1 MLTAKKPPGSENSL
15 PGAVLFQPQS
25 GFHGV
30 EEIGLVGQS
39 NNIGGMRAI
48 RRNTQLTA
56 YVLVNPLRSSRSSSP
71 SLRHLWYLAPGE
83 ARSFGIRR
91 DNLAGVGV
99 ISGDYDQRVAIL
111 FSEFQR
117 PLYGFIEI
125 DRLANLPTRIRSVIL
140 FID

>member
-1 MLTAKKPPGSENSL
+1 MSVCARDLPLSLVANSKKTTPSSENSL

-56 YVLVNPLRSSRSSSP
+56 GMFL
-71 SLRHLWYLAPGE
+71 
-83 ARSFGIRR
+83 
-91 DNLAGVGV
+91 
-99 ISGDYDQRVAIL
+99 
-111 FSEFQR
+111 
-117 PLYGFIEI
+117 
-125 DRLANLPTRIRSVIL
+125 
-140 FID
+140 

>member
-1 MLTAKKPPGSENSL
+1 MSVCARDLPLSLVANSKNHRQRNSL

-56 YVLVNPLRSSRSSSP
+56 GMFL
-71 SLRHLWYLAPGE
+71 
-83 ARSFGIRR
+83 
-91 DNLAGVGV
+91 
-99 ISGDYDQRVAIL
+99 
-111 FSEFQR
+111 
-117 PLYGFIEI
+117 
-125 DRLANLPTRIRSVIL
+125 
-140 FID
+140 